1 MRQADVSRIGRGW
14 RCLRACALGCL
25 LAGVPAVGS
34 AAPPGWTHQVPVAI
48 AERSG
53 TALADFQVRLD
64 IDTAALIAAG
74 SLRADAGDLRFGSD
88 GAGTVLL
95 DHWVESGIG
104 TASTVVWVKVPAL
117 AASTLTGLYLFA
129 GNPAATSASTL
140 QTFDYAGPVE
150 NSAVNQ
156 ISGGTVV
163 GFHNSQRG
171 FRFAPTQDLLLL
183 RLGRYEPNGTVR
195 YVTLFDD
202 ASQSILA
209 QLQVGGPAAQY
220 SYADLAWPIWLMRGT
235 DYVLQLYQ
243 GPTDDYYYR
252 TTPLSMNPLLQYR
265 HTLVCNDCT
274 QNTLP
279 TTVLS
284 GENWGYADFQF
295 RTRRQAS
302 PEPAVVIGEAARA
315 TYTVLTGD
323 QDGASV
329 GTPIALTAVVHGP
342 FSPGGTVAFFADG
355 KPVPGCGAV
364 GLPAG
369 ALPAAVCT
377 TTALSV
383 GAQTI
388 TAAYS
393 GDADN
398 FASISDPRAQ
408 TVVRRT
414 SATRFFTPCRTT
426 FVEHQPFTMFAD
438 VDGYAPGGAVRFA
451 MEGNTLCDAAPLEAG
466 LAACT
471 VGNFAVIGELPYNS
485 HRLGAHYGGDV
496 NNTASVSPTEWV
508 TVLSAVEYLMRGDFE
523 FVPPGCPLQ

>member
-1 MRQADVSRIGRGW
+1 MRCADAAAVGRGRKNLCRIG
-14 RCLRACALGCL
+14 LACVA
-25 LAGVPAVGS
+25 AGAAAS
-34 AAPPGWTHQVPVAI
+34 AAGAPPGWTVEVPIAI
-48 AERSG
+48 TERSG
-53 TALADFQVRLD
+53 AALSDFQVLLE

-74 SLRADAGDLRFGSD
+74 TLRGDAGDLRFGSD
-88 GAGTVLL
+88 VAGTNLL
-95 DHWVESGIG
+95 DYWIENGVG
-104 TASTVVWVKVPAL
+104 TASTAVWVKVPAL

-129 GNPAATSASTL
+129 GNPAAASASTL

-171 FRFAPTQDLLLL
+171 FRFAPTQDILLL

-195 YVTLFDD
+195 YVTLFDA
-202 ASQSILA
+202 ASQSIIA

-220 SYADLAWPIWLMRGT
+220 SYADLAWPIWLRRGT

-295 RTRRQAS
+295 RTRRQAA
-302 PEPAVVIGEAARA
+302 PEPTAVIGEAARA
-315 TYTVLTGD
+315 TYTVLTRD
-323 QDGASV
+323 QDGAPV
-329 GTPIALTAVVHGP
+329 GTPVALTAVVHGP
-342 FSPGGTVAFFADG
+342 FSPGGTVAFTADG
-355 KPVPGCGAV
+355 KTIPGCAAI

-377 TTALSV
+377 TTALTV
-383 GAQTI
+383 GAHAI
-388 TAAYS
+388 AARYG
-393 GDADN
+393 GDAN
-398 FASISDPRAQ
+398 NVASTSDALVQ

-414 SATRFFTPCRTT
+414 STTRFFTLCRTT

-451 MEGNTLCDAAPLEAG
+451 MDENTLCDAAPLEGG

-471 VGNFAVIGELPYNS
+471 VGNFAVIGELPYNT
-485 HRLGAHYGGDV
+485 HRLGARYGGDV
-496 NNTASVSPTEWV
+496 NNTASVSPTESV
-508 TVLSAVEYLMRGDFE
+508 TVLSAAEYRMRGDFE